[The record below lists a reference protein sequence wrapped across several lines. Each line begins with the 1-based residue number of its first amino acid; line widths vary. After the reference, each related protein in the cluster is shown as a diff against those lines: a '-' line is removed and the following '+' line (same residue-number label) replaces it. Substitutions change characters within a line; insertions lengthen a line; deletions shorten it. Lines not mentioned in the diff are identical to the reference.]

1 MPFLDNGDRIDL
13 AKLNPGDPLVQI
25 TYGGFSGDLIQ
36 IRKLSVVKVL
46 KTQLVLKHEAT
57 DRELRV
63 IIRNG
68 RLNKDEYGN
77 SGSVWNRYSVNLY
90 LPSDPAIQKAQER
103 IAHGNVRNK
112 VRKLSEIIYRNP
124 DKFEAA
130 QELQEALSEWIG
142 ILKTEREENEAAS

>member
-1 MPFLDNGDRIDL
+1 MSFLENGDRIDL

-25 TYGGFSGDLIQ
+25 TYGGFSGDHIQ

-46 KTQLVLKHEAT
+46 KTQLVLKREDT

-68 RLNKDEYGN
+68 RLTKDEYGN
-77 SGSVWNRYSVNLY
+77 SSSVWNRYSVNLY
-90 LPSDPAIQKAQER
+90 LPSDPAIQKARER
-103 IAHGNVRNK
+103 IARGDVRNK

-124 DKFEAA
+124 DKFEQAL
-130 QELQEALSEWIG
+130 ELQEALSEWIG
-142 ILKTEREENEAAS
+142 ILKAERTEEEVGG

>member
-1 MPFLDNGDRIDL
+1 M
-13 AKLNPGDPLVQI
+13 
-25 TYGGFSGDLIQ
+25 
-36 IRKLSVVKVL
+36 KVL
-46 KTQLVLKHEAT
+46 KTQLVLKYEDT

-68 RLNKDEYGN
+68 RLTKDEYGN
-77 SGSVWNRYSVNLY
+77 SSSVWNRYSVNLY

-124 DKFEAA
+124 DKFEQAL
-130 QELQEALSEWIG
+130 ELHEALGKWID
-142 ILKTEREENEAAS
+142 ILKAELAEEEVDG

>member
-1 MPFLDNGDRIDL
+1 MSIHDNEHIDL

-25 TYGGFSGDLIQ
+25 TYGGFSGDHIQ

-68 RLNKDEYGN
+68 RLTKDEYGN
-77 SGSVWNRYSVNLY
+77 SSSVWNRYSVNLY

-112 VRKLSEIIYRNP
+112 VRKLAETLYRNP
-124 DKFEAA
+124 DKFEEA
-130 QELQEALSEWIG
+130 QELHEVLGKWIN
-142 ILKTEREENEAAS
+142 ILKVERAEEEVDG

>member
-1 MPFLDNGDRIDL
+1 MSFLDNGDRIDL

-25 TYGGFSGDLIQ
+25 TYGGFSGDHIQ

-68 RLNKDEYGN
+68 RLTKDEYGN

-112 VRKLSEIIYRNP
+112 VRKLSEIIYRSP
-124 DKFEAA
+124 YRFEQAL
-130 QELQEALSEWIG
+130 ELHEALSEWIG
-142 ILKTEREENEAAS
+142 ILKAEKEVDG

>member
-1 MPFLDNGDRIDL
+1 MSIHDNERIDL

-68 RLNKDEYGN
+68 RLTKDEYGN
-77 SGSVWNRYSVNLY
+77 SSSVWNRYSVNLY
-90 LPSDPAIQKAQER
+90 LPSDPAIQEARDR
-103 IAHGNVRNK
+103 IARGNVRTK
-112 VRKLSEIIYRNP
+112 VRNLSETLYRNP
-124 DKFEAA
+124 DKFEEA
-130 QELQEALSEWIG
+130 QELQEALGKWID
-142 ILKTEREENEAAS
+142 ILKAELAEEEVDG